1 MNDRGRKKK
10 KGRDYAFAKDDR
22 SRCIYTLWNY
32 SLGKKKKKIASF
44 NFVRNIFHFY
54 KGIIADLRSC
64 FGNFRINKLKKIC
77 KTKGRV

>member
-1 MNDRGRKKK
+1 MRLQKMIVHV
-10 KGRDYAFAKDDR
+10 AHI
-22 SRCIYTLWNY
+22 RCGIIL
-32 SLGKKKKKIASF
+32 LVKKKKKIASF